1 MFVLGM
7 LTGSLLTILGLCL
20 VAWIFFNDN
29 DLY

>member
-7 LTGSLLTILGLCL
+7 LTGSLLTISGLFL

>member
-7 LTGSLLTILGLCL
+7 LTGSLITILGLSL
-20 VAWIFFNDN
+20 MAWIFFNDN

>member
-20 VAWIFFNDN
+20 IAWVFFNDS
-29 DLY
+29 Y